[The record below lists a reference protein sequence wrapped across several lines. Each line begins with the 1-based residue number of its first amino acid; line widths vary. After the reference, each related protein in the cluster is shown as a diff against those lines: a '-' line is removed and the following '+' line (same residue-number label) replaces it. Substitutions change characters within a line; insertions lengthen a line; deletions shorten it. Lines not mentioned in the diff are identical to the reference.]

1 MKNWKIL
8 LASGLG
14 IFAGMV
20 IYNVASDIVTS
31 AK

>member
-8 LASGLG
+8 LATGLG
-14 IFAGMV
+14 IFTGMV
-20 IYNVASDIVTS
+20 IYNVASDIIAS